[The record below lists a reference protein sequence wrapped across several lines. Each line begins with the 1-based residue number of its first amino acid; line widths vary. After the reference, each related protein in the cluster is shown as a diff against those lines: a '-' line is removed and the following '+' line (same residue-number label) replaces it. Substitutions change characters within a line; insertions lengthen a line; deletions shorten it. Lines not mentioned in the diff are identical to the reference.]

1 MDGHLDEW
9 GNGDK
14 VETGM
19 TGWGTGERAAA
30 QMTGQT
36 DGWVDEDDR
45 LPG

>member
-19 TGWGTGERAAA
+19 TGWGTGGA
-30 QMTGQT
+30 G
-36 DGWVDEDDR
+36 GSPDDWAD
-45 LPG
+45 